1 MWNPIFSGIPLKNM
15 TQKNDVPVL
24 LFSFLVTAGLVGGG
38 FWWLTQK
45 SGLNVGTLLS
55 QGSNSTS
62 SNSSNNS
69 NSSSAQDFSQ
79 VQNVPS
85 GLFTYGG
92 STSWAPIRRD
102 VDAAIQSARPEFRL
116 RYVSPTSEAP
126 GSATGIRMLMRDQLA
141 FAQSSRPIT
150 DQEYQQADQRGMK
163 LKQVPVAI
171 DALAIAVN
179 PSLNISGI
187 TVEQLGDIYTG
198 KLTNWSQVGGPNLLI
213 QPITRPVSAGGTI
226 ELFVEQIM
234 KGRGFGAMV
243 QTVSTTTEGVRKLA
257 QTPGGIYFASA
268 PEIVDQCTVK
278 PIAIGRTLTELVPPY
293 QGSLVPPS
301 QCPAQRNQLNE
312 AAIKTGQYPITR
324 NLFVVIKQNN
334 QKEQQAGE
342 AYTDFVLSNQGQTLL
357 EKAGFVPIR

>member
-1 MWNPIFSGIPLKNM
+1 M
-15 TQKNDVPVL
+15 TQKNDVPAL
-24 LFSFLVTAGLVGGG
+24 LVSFVITAGLVGGG

-45 SGLNVGTLLS
+45 SGLNVGNLLS

-62 SNSSNNS
+62 STNSSNSS
-69 NSSSAQDFSQ
+69 NSLSVQGFAQ

-102 VDAAIQSARPEFRL
+102 VDAAIQAARPEFRL
-116 RYVSPTSEAP
+116 RYVNPTSEAP
-126 GSATGIRMLMRDQLA
+126 GSATGIRMLMRDELA
-141 FAQSSRPIT
+141 FAQSSRPVT
-150 DQEYQQADQRGMK
+150 DQEYQQASQRGTN

-171 DALAIAVN
+171 DALAVAVN
-179 PSLNISGI
+179 PSLTIPGL

-198 KLTNWSQVGGPNLLI
+198 KLTNWSQVGGPNLAI
-213 QPITRPVSAGGTI
+213 QPITRPVAAGGTI

-234 KGRGFGAMV
+234 KGRGFGATV
-243 QTVSTTTEGVRKLA
+243 QTVATTTQAVRKLA
-257 QTPGGIYFASA
+257 QTSGGVYFASA

-278 PIAIGRTLTELVPPY
+278 PIAIGRTPNELVPPY

-301 QCPAQRNQLNE
+301 QCPAKRNQLNE
-312 AAIKTGQYPITR
+312 AAIKGGQYPITR